1 MEVHLADAY
10 ILGTF
15 LLKVL
20 PQPFHYSLG
29 SYLYLFFV
37 IHFTKSKLIARS
49 VLVLKL
55 PAEKCIILSSRNIS
69 VTKKSSIYRRYSHE
83 SICINNTQLTK
94 FLLL

>member
-15 LLKVL
+15 LLEVL

-37 IHFTKSKLIARS
+37 THFTKSKLIARS
-49 VLVLKL
+49 VPVLKL
-55 PAEKCIILSSRNIS
+55 PKKKYIPSYKNIFA
-69 VTKKSSIYRRYSHE
+69 TKKSRVSAKNIGIKVPTLQPS
-83 SICINNTQLTK
+83 
-94 FLLL
+94 